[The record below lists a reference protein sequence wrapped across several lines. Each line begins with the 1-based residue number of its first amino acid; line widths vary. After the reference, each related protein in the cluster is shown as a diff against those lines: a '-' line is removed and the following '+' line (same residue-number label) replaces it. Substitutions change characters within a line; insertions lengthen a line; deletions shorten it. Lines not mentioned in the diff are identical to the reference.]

1 MEEIKFDLIEKV
13 CEKQNFDELLLQIVK
28 SNKENRI
35 NRILQNIEENKKFD
49 KKLKRQ
55 IYEGIFD
62 YVDDVNKYLKNN
74 LKKIFSIA
82 AKETII
88 QINSELNGGNV
99 DMWRK
104 IKVIIAD
111 DNVHFCKF
119 IREYLEKYNDIE
131 IQVEL
136 ILRALELY
144 GYNLE
149 YMLNSN
155 DATDEQ
161 KQEKISMLKYTY
173 EQVLA
178 SQAEQVDTKANNINN
193 LSSLG
198 KLLSNNFV
206 QTQQK
211 NNLKAI

>member
-1 MEEIKFDLIEKV
+1 MEDYERKRNSSQVYMAYPDTRDYE
-13 CEKQNFDELLLQIVK
+13 
-28 SNKENRI
+28 R
-35 NRILQNIEENKKFD
+35 KFD
-49 KKLKRQ
+49 K
-55 IYEGIFD
+55 
-62 YVDDVNKYLKNN
+62 NK
-74 LKKIFSIA
+74 IHSV
-82 AKETII
+82 
-88 QINSELNGGNV
+88 ELNLLDG
-99 DMWRK
+99 
-104 IKVIIAD
+104 
-111 DNVHFCKF
+111 
-119 IREYLEKYNDIE
+119 
-131 IQVEL
+131 QVEL

-161 KQEKISMLKYTY
+161 KQEKISVLKYTY

-178 SQAEQVDTKANNINN
+178 SQAEQIDTKANNIDN
-193 LSSLG
+193 LNSLG